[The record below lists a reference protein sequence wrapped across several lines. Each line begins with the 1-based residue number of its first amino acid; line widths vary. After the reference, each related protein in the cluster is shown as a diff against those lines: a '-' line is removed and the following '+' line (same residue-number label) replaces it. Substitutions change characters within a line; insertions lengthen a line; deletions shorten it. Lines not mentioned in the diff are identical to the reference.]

1 MSGHDA
7 KLAHRAPSV
16 LANETPAG
24 LHTRRIHRTA
34 RAPLKGQQVPLRPQR
49 GDFTAR
55 ISPRRTNVTLVRPRV
70 NRTEALG
77 EVLGIVGK
85 VLRRSSPQKGRAPHL
100 AWEGHLPQVSPRRR
114 RDRLHG
120 EDRDCQITDVPR
132 FAGTAA
138 SLLGGFRLFLGLR
151 SPRIRA
157 RGLNANECQGEHLA
171 RHPGRWAPAQR
182 KDDGGFEIDPADP
195 SRIFRAATTRRAS
208 PWDKTQ
214 RPLRRLPPPI
224 HDGLAGNGGRRGNVC
239 VPYAVRAR
247 ISSRRTDV
255 TVDHSRVNRTAAPI
269 EVLRWP

>member
-195 SRIFRAATTRRAS
+195 SQIFEPQRPDERPLGTRRNGLSGGSRRQSTMGLPGMAGDEATYAS
-208 PWDKTQ
+208 PT
-214 RPLRRLPPPI
+214 LF
-224 HDGLAGNGGRRGNVC
+224 ARGFHR
-239 VPYAVRAR
+239 AVQM
-247 ISSRRTDV
+247 
-255 TVDHSRVNRTAAPI
+255 
-269 EVLRWP
+269 